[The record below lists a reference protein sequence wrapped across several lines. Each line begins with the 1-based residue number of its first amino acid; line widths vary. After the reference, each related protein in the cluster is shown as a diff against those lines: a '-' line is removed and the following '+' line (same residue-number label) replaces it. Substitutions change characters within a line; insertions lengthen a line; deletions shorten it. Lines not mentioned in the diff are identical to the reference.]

1 MMNIKIYFLLILTG
15 LVLNVSAFGQARD
28 NTYLRMT
35 NTSAKIV
42 KGKITHREAIEYDY
56 DGERLVCGYVLD
68 ISVVQS
74 WKGGTE
80 DFKVFSSNSDI
91 IMDGEV
97 DYFLFARRNNN
108 FGNNTKVEFINCDGG
123 KSTRMDISGFE
134 YLATRLRQQI
144 FPIISYDNGD
154 SVIDTDTNVMKRGD
168 WMMIVNRISNSA
180 LPYTIARR
188 RLNNGN
194 ENVIEEM
201 SLSDFISEFITD

>member
-1 MMNIKIYFLLILTG
+1 MTG

>member
-1 MMNIKIYFLLILTG
+1 MNIKIYFLLILTG

-80 DFKVFSSNSDI
+80 DFKVFSSNTL
-91 IMDGEV
+91 
-97 DYFLFARRNNN
+97 LFDCSAPPWM
-108 FGNNTKVEFINCDGG
+108 
-123 KSTRMDISGFE
+123 STPRGRSH
-134 YLATRLRQQI
+134 ATRQ
-144 FPIISYDNGD
+144 
-154 SVIDTDTNVMKRGD
+154 
-168 WMMIVNRISNSA
+168 
-180 LPYTIARR
+180 
-188 RLNNGN
+188 
-194 ENVIEEM
+194 
-201 SLSDFISEFITD
+201 

>member
-1 MMNIKIYFLLILTG
+1 MNIKIYFLLILTG

>member
-1 MMNIKIYFLLILTG
+1 MNIKKYFIIILSIMIFSI
-15 LVLNVSAFGQARD
+15 SAYGQVRD

-42 KGKITHREAIEYDY
+42 KGKITGREAIEYNY
-56 DGERLVCGYVLD
+56 DGQRLICGQILD
-68 ISVVQS
+68 ISVVES

-80 DFKVFSSNSDI
+80 SFKVFASNSDI
-91 IMDGEV
+91 LMDGDVE
-97 DYFLFARRNNN
+97 YFLFARRNPN
-108 FGNNTKVEFINCDGG
+108 FGDSTKVEFINCDDE
-123 KSTRMDISGFE
+123 KSTRMDVSAFE

-144 FPIISYDNGD
+144 FPIISYDGANR
-154 SVIDTDTNVMKRGD
+154 VIDEDTNVVKRGQ

-194 ENVIEEM
+194 ENIIEEM
-201 SLSDFISEFITD
+201 SFSDFLSEFISD